1 MSVVTIASRYAKSLL
16 ELAQEQGKLET
27 VKEDIA
33 TFNRVLENREFALL
47 VKSPIIQAE
56 KKRSIFKAIF
66 DGKIDELSAAFFDII
81 IRKGRESVLGDI
93 AASFEEQYRVS
104 QNITKAKVTT
114 ASVMSSSQLER
125 IKASLADLDIT
136 GTVELETAEDP
147 NLIGGFV
154 LEIED
159 RLYDASVKNKLAE
172 LKKEILD
179 NTLIKS
185 L

>member
-1 MSVVTIASRYAKSLL
+1 MSVVRIASRYAKSLL

-33 TFNRVLENREFALL
+33 TFNKVMENRDFALL

-56 KKRSIFKAIF
+56 KKRSIFKSIF

-93 AASFEEQYRVS
+93 AKSFDEQYRSS
-104 QNITKAKVTT
+104 QNITSAKVTT
-114 ASVMSSSQLER
+114 ATAMSSSQLDR
-125 IKASLADLDIT
+125 IKASLSSLDIS
-136 GTVELETAEDP
+136 GTVELETAENPD
-147 NLIGGFV
+147 LIGGFV

>member
-1 MSVVTIASRYAKSLL
+1 MSVVRIASRYAKSLL

-33 TFNRVLENREFALL
+33 TFNKVLENRDFELL

-56 KKRSIFKAIF
+56 KKRSIFKSIF
-66 DGKIDELSAAFFDII
+66 EGKVDDLSAAFFDII
-81 IRKGRESVLGDI
+81 IRKGRESVLGEI
-93 AASFEEQYRVS
+93 AKSFEEQYRTS
-104 QNITKAKVTT
+104 QNITRAKVTT
-114 ASVMSSSQLER
+114 ASSMSASQLDR
-125 IKASLADLDIT
+125 LKASLSDLDIT
-136 GTVELETAEDP
+136 GAVELETAEDP
-147 NLIGGFV
+147 SLIGGFV
-154 LEIED
+154 LEVED

>member
-16 ELAQEQGKLET
+16 ELAQEQGKLEV

-33 TFNRVLENREFALL
+33 TFNNVLKDKDFQLL

-56 KKRSIFKAIF
+56 KKRAIFKSIF
-66 DGKIDELSAAFFDII
+66 DGKVDELSSAFFDII

-93 AASFEEQYRVS
+93 AKSFQEQYRSS
-104 QNITKAKVTT
+104 QNITRAKVTT
-114 ASVMSSSQLER
+114 ASSMSSRQLDR
-125 IKASLADLDIT
+125 IKSSLGDLDIK

>member
-1 MSVVTIASRYAKSLL
+1 MSVVRIASRYAKSLL
-16 ELAQEQGKLET
+16 ELAQEQGKLEV

-33 TFNRVLENREFALL
+33 TFNSVLENRDFELL
-47 VKSPIIQAE
+47 VKSPIIQSE
-56 KKRSIFKAIF
+56 KKRAIFNSVF
-66 DGKIDELSAAFFDII
+66 DGKVDELSAAFFDII

-93 AASFEEQYRVS
+93 AKSFQEQYRLS
-104 QNITKAKVTT
+104 QKITRAKVTT
-114 ASVMSSSQLER
+114 ASSMSANQLDR
-125 IKASLADLDIT
+125 IKASLGELDIK
-136 GTVELETAEDP
+136 GAVELETAEDP
-147 NLIGGFV
+147 KLIGGFV